1 MRPWVSSSG
10 CCACW
15 PSGDVLPLLR
25 APPTPVQVIELEPR
39 VSLRPYTTLVV
50 KDFQNAV
57 GDALPREAVTQLPE
71 VVIAHLK
78 ECYPSAFA
86 KFERTASGS
95 TEELVLEGSIT
106 GYEEGSGL
114 ARALIGAMPVRLI
127 STVSLADGK
136 ANRKLKEV
144 KVDTVWQ
151 GPPVFLGPI
160 AALPVAAALAAAR
173 AVEAGLMG
181 VADLI
186 DNAGVQIA
194 IALADQK
201 GLFILRR
208 QELAARRFEVGGGVS
223 RGMEKPERCYR

>member
-1 MRPWVSSSG
+1 
-10 CCACW
+10 
-15 PSGDVLPLLR
+15 
-25 APPTPVQVIELEPR
+25 
-39 VSLRPYTTLVV
+39 V

-57 GDALPREAVTQLPE
+57 GDALPLAVLQKLPE

-78 ECYPSAFA
+78 ECYPSAFG

-106 GYEEGSGL
+106 VLEKAGWWVQFSTGL
-114 ARALIGAMPVRLI
+114 LPVRLN

-144 KVDTVWQ
+144 KVDLSGQ
-151 GPPVFLGPI
+151 GPLFLGPI
-160 AALPVAAALAAAR
+160 PALPVAAALPATR

-181 VADLI
+181 IADLI
-186 DNAGVQIA
+186 DRAGVQIA

-208 QELAARRFEVGGGVS
+208 QELAARRFAGGASHGAWRSQSDVIG
-223 RGMEKPERCYR
+223 RREENRLTIERSLVVLGGHA

>member
-1 MRPWVSSSG
+1 
-10 CCACW
+10 
-15 PSGDVLPLLR
+15 
-25 APPTPVQVIELEPR
+25 VIDLEPR
-39 VSLRPYTTLVV
+39 VTLRPYTTLVV

-57 GDALPREAVTQLPE
+57 GDALPQAVLQKLPE

-95 TEELVLEGSIT
+95 TEELVLEGSVT
-106 GYEEGSGL
+106 GYEEGSWLVLVFTGE
-114 ARALIGAMPVRLI
+114 MPFRLI

-136 ANRKLKEV
+136 TNRKLKEV
-144 KVDTVWQ
+144 KVDLGWHS
-151 GPPVFLGPI
+151 PPVFFGPI
-160 AALPVAAALAAAR
+160 AAPPGAAALAAAG

-186 DNAGVQIA
+186 DEVEVQIA

-201 GLFILRR
+201 GHFILRR
-208 QELAARRFEVGGGVS
+208 QELAAPPLVSPATSQGRDRRPSTSRRAPPREGSLLHEGITEARGPSVELGGN
-223 RGMEKPERCYR
+223 

>member
-1 MRPWVSSSG
+1 MYAGRR
-10 CCACW
+10 
-15 PSGDVLPLLR
+15 GDVLPLLR

-144 KVDTVWQ
+144 KVDLS
-151 GPPVFLGPI
+151 GPGPLVFLGPI
-160 AALPVAAALAAAR
+160 GPIPHIPVAALPATGS
-173 AVEAGLMG
+173 VE
-181 VADLI
+181 ADLI
-186 DNAGVQIA
+186 DKVGVQIA

-201 GLFILRR
+201 GLFILQR

>member
-1 MRPWVSSSG
+1 
-10 CCACW
+10 
-15 PSGDVLPLLR
+15 
-25 APPTPVQVIELEPR
+25 
-39 VSLRPYTTLVV
+39 
-50 KDFQNAV
+50 
-57 GDALPREAVTQLPE
+57 
-71 VVIAHLK
+71 
-78 ECYPSAFA
+78 
-86 KFERTASGS
+86 
-95 TEELVLEGSIT
+95 VLEGSIT
-106 GYEEGSGL
+106 WYEEGSGL
-114 ARALIGAMPVRLI
+114 VPGRLI